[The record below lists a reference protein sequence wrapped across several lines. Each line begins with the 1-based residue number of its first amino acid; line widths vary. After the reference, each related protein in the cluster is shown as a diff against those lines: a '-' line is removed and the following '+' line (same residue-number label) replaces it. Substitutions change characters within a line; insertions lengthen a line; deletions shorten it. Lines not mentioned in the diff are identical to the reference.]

1 MFTASKSTRLRK
13 PISKASRTKFRSI
26 PHLIC
31 VLDACRMTRT
41 LVARHLSRTAA
52 TIDLRGF
59 HPVLQ
64 YAVLR
69 IDPECSRPSRH
80 CFAAREINEVVEML
94 QYVELNGTP
103 RADTATDL
111 GVNIVPPPTNATM
124 QKPFE
129 RREILV
135 QLLLVLASRKMSK
148 PTHAPHRD
156 SPLRISLSRMS
167 HDTRWM

>member
-1 MFTASKSTRLRK
+1 M
-13 PISKASRTKFRSI
+13 
-26 PHLIC
+26 
-31 VLDACRMTRT
+31 
-41 LVARHLSRTAA
+41 
-52 TIDLRGF
+52 
-59 HPVLQ
+59 LQ

-111 GVNIVPPPTNATM
+111 GVNIVPPPTNVTM

-129 RREILV
+129 RREILI